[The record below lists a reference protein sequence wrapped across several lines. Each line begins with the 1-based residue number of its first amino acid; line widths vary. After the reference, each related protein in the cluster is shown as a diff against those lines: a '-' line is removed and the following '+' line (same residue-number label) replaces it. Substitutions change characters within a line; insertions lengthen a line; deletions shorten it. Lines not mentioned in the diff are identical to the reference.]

1 MSNMDKR
8 REIIDTGIELLEEKL
23 VARTWGNISARI
35 DADNY
40 LITPSGLD
48 YTSMREEDIVS
59 VNIKTGEYTGINRP
73 SGEKGVHSAA
83 YEVFDDVNFVVH
95 THQTYATA
103 VSLAG
108 FDSLEATAV
117 SPAGS
122 ELFETSAGSPAG
134 SDSFDITEEEIEK
147 LGGIALAEYGL
158 PGTKE
163 ITNACKSALLTGA
176 HTVLM
181 IHHGVLVLG
190 KDKDE
195 AMLRVKL
202 LEEIC
207 ERNVTRILDTIYN
220 KKPAGNENQPTNSL
234 HNKATNSNN
243 KIDSNNETRV
253 ESTIN
258 INNIN
263 NSLHNSDG
271 EINKII
277 NNDTVFDRKYNEIIT
292 SKELV
297 ELSLAESEI
306 ISQLDDVSQMI
317 GTKIVTV
324 DSIDEA
330 YKLNDN
336 AVLIK
341 GVGALVKAENK
352 DDLEALK
359 VLMNKMA
366 IVKLYTKAKNV
377 KAEISIEESD
387 FMHYD
392 YVTRY
397 SKQNIKNS

>member
-8 REIIDTGIELLEEKL
+8 REIIDTGIGLLEEKL

-108 FDSLEATAV
+108 FDLLEATAG
-117 SPAGS
+117 SPTGS

-134 SDSFDITEEEIEK
+134 SESFDITEEEIEK

-190 KDKDE
+190 KDKEE
-195 AMLRVKL
+195 AMKRVKL
-202 LEEIC
+202 LESIC
-207 ERNVTRILDTIYN
+207 ERNVKRVIKDNTLNNYLKALNTCPED
-220 KKPAGNENQPTNSL
+220 NSSYRYCEVL
-234 HNKATNSNN
+234 TDKALIALSNS
-243 KIDSNNETRV
+243 ET
-253 ESTIN
+253 
-258 INNIN
+258 
-263 NSLHNSDG
+263 
-271 EINKII
+271 EI
-277 NNDTVFDRKYNEIIT
+277 F
-292 SKELV
+292 
-297 ELSLAESEI
+297 
-306 ISQLDDVSQMI
+306 SQLDDVSQMI

-324 DSIDEA
+324 DSLDKA
-330 YKLNDN
+330 LKLSDN

-341 GVGALVKAENK
+341 GVGALIKAENK

-397 SKQNIKNS
+397 SKQNIKNRKI

>member
-8 REIIDTGIELLEEKL
+8 REIIDTGIGLLEEKL

-108 FDSLEATAV
+108 FDSLEATAG
-117 SPAGS
+117 SPTGS
-122 ELFETSAGSPAG
+122 ESFETSAGSTAG
-134 SDSFDITEEEIEK
+134 SELFDITEEEIEK

-190 KDKDE
+190 KDKEE
-195 AMLRVKL
+195 AMKRVKL
-202 LEEIC
+202 LESIC
-207 ERNVTRILDTIYN
+207 ERNVKRVIKDNTLNNYLKALNTCPED
-220 KKPAGNENQPTNSL
+220 NSSYRYCEVL
-234 HNKATNSNN
+234 TDKALIALSNS
-243 KIDSNNETRV
+243 ET
-253 ESTIN
+253 
-258 INNIN
+258 
-263 NSLHNSDG
+263 
-271 EINKII
+271 EI
-277 NNDTVFDRKYNEIIT
+277 F
-292 SKELV
+292 
-297 ELSLAESEI
+297 
-306 ISQLDDVSQMI
+306 SQLDDVSQMI

-324 DSIDEA
+324 DSLDKA
-330 YKLNDN
+330 LKLSDN

-341 GVGALVKAENK
+341 GVGALIKAENK

-392 YVTRY
+392 YVNRY
-397 SKQNIKNS
+397 SLQNNKNRKI

>member
-35 DADNY
+35 DVDNY

-108 FDSLEATAV
+108 LDSLEATAG

-122 ELFETSAGSPAG
+122 ESFETSAGSPAG
-134 SDSFDITEEEIEK
+134 SESFDITEEEIEK

-190 KDKDE
+190 KDKEE
-195 AMLRVKL
+195 AMKRVKL
-202 LEEIC
+202 LESIC
-207 ERNVTRILDTIYN
+207 ERNVKRVIKDNTLNNYLKALDTC
-220 KKPAGNENQPTNSL
+220 PEDNSSYRYCEVL
-234 HNKATNSNN
+234 TDKALIALSNS
-243 KIDSNNETRV
+243 ET
-253 ESTIN
+253 
-258 INNIN
+258 
-263 NSLHNSDG
+263 
-271 EINKII
+271 EI
-277 NNDTVFDRKYNEIIT
+277 F
-292 SKELV
+292 
-297 ELSLAESEI
+297 
-306 ISQLDDVSQMI
+306 SQLDDVSQMI

-324 DSIDEA
+324 DSLDKA
-330 YKLNDN
+330 LKLSDN

-341 GVGALVKAENK
+341 GVGALIKAENK

-392 YVTRY
+392 YVNRY
-397 SKQNIKNS
+397 SLQNNKNRKI

>member
-108 FDSLEATAV
+108 FDSLEATAG
-117 SPAGS
+117 STAGS

-134 SDSFDITEEEIEK
+134 SESFDITEEEIEK

-190 KDKDE
+190 KDKEE
-195 AMLRVKL
+195 AMKRVKL
-202 LEEIC
+202 LESIC
-207 ERNVTRILDTIYN
+207 ERNVKRVIKDNTLNNYLKALNTCPED
-220 KKPAGNENQPTNSL
+220 NSSYRYCEVL
-234 HNKATNSNN
+234 TDKALIALSNS
-243 KIDSNNETRV
+243 ET
-253 ESTIN
+253 
-258 INNIN
+258 
-263 NSLHNSDG
+263 
-271 EINKII
+271 EI
-277 NNDTVFDRKYNEIIT
+277 F
-292 SKELV
+292 
-297 ELSLAESEI
+297 
-306 ISQLDDVSQMI
+306 SQLDDVSQMI

-324 DSIDEA
+324 DSLDKA
-330 YKLNDN
+330 LKLNDN

-341 GVGALVKAENK
+341 GVGALIKAENK

-392 YVTRY
+392 YVNRY
-397 SKQNIKNS
+397 SLQNNKNRKI

>member
-1 MSNMDKR
+1 MDKR

-108 FDSLEATAV
+108 LDSLEATAGSPAGSESFETTAVSLAGFDSLEATAG
-117 SPAGS
+117 STAGS

-134 SDSFDITEEEIEK
+134 SESFDITEEEIEK

-190 KDKDE
+190 KDKEE
-195 AMLRVKL
+195 AMKRVKL
-202 LEEIC
+202 LESIC
-207 ERNVTRILDTIYN
+207 ERNVKRVIKDNTLNNYLKALDTC
-220 KKPAGNENQPTNSL
+220 PEDNSSYRYCEVL
-234 HNKATNSNN
+234 TDKALIALSNS
-243 KIDSNNETRV
+243 ET
-253 ESTIN
+253 
-258 INNIN
+258 
-263 NSLHNSDG
+263 
-271 EINKII
+271 EI
-277 NNDTVFDRKYNEIIT
+277 F
-292 SKELV
+292 
-297 ELSLAESEI
+297 
-306 ISQLDDVSQMI
+306 SQLDDVSQMI

-324 DSIDEA
+324 DSLDKA
-330 YKLNDN
+330 LKLSDN

-341 GVGALVKAENK
+341 GVGALIKAENK

-392 YVTRY
+392 YVNRY
-397 SKQNIKNS
+397 SLQNNKNRKI

>member
-108 FDSLEATAV
+108 FDSLEATAG
-117 SPAGS
+117 SPTGS
-122 ELFETSAGSPAG
+122 ESFETSAGSPAG

-190 KDKDE
+190 KDKEE
-195 AMLRVKL
+195 AMKRVKL
-202 LEEIC
+202 LESIC
-207 ERNVTRILDTIYN
+207 ERNVKRVIKDNTLNNYLKALDTC
-220 KKPAGNENQPTNSL
+220 PEDNSSYRYCEVL
-234 HNKATNSNN
+234 TDKALIALSNS
-243 KIDSNNETRV
+243 ET
-253 ESTIN
+253 
-258 INNIN
+258 
-263 NSLHNSDG
+263 
-271 EINKII
+271 EI
-277 NNDTVFDRKYNEIIT
+277 F
-292 SKELV
+292 
-297 ELSLAESEI
+297 
-306 ISQLDDVSQMI
+306 SQLDDVSQMI

-324 DSIDEA
+324 DSLDKA
-330 YKLNDN
+330 LKLSDN

-341 GVGALVKAENK
+341 GVGALIKAENK

-392 YVTRY
+392 YVNRY
-397 SKQNIKNS
+397 SLQNNKNRKI

>member
-108 FDSLEATAV
+108 FDSLEATAG

-122 ELFETSAGSPAG
+122 ESFETSAGSPTG
-134 SDSFDITEEEIEK
+134 SESFDITEEEIEK

-190 KDKDE
+190 KDKEE
-195 AMLRVKL
+195 AMKRVKL
-202 LEEIC
+202 LESIC
-207 ERNVTRILDTIYN
+207 ERNVKRVIKDNTLNNYLKALNTCPED
-220 KKPAGNENQPTNSL
+220 NSSYRYCEVL
-234 HNKATNSNN
+234 TDKALIALSNS
-243 KIDSNNETRV
+243 ET
-253 ESTIN
+253 
-258 INNIN
+258 
-263 NSLHNSDG
+263 
-271 EINKII
+271 EI
-277 NNDTVFDRKYNEIIT
+277 F
-292 SKELV
+292 
-297 ELSLAESEI
+297 
-306 ISQLDDVSQMI
+306 SQLDDVSQMI

-324 DSIDEA
+324 DSLDKAI
-330 YKLNDN
+330 KLSDN

-341 GVGALVKAENK
+341 GVGALIKAENK

-397 SKQNIKNS
+397 SKQNIKNRKI

>member
-59 VNIKTGEYTGINRP
+59 VNIKTGEYTGIIRP
-73 SGEKGVHSAA
+73 SGEKSVHSAA

-108 FDSLEATAV
+108 FDSLEATVGSPTGSESFETTAV
-117 SPAGS
+117 SLAGFDSLEATAGSPAGS

-134 SDSFDITEEEIEK
+134 SESFDITEEEIEK

-190 KDKDE
+190 KDKEE
-195 AMLRVKL
+195 AMKRVKL
-202 LEEIC
+202 LESIC
-207 ERNVTRILDTIYN
+207 ERNVKRVIKDNTLNNYLKALDTC
-220 KKPAGNENQPTNSL
+220 PEDNSSYRYCEVL
-234 HNKATNSNN
+234 TDKALIALSNS
-243 KIDSNNETRV
+243 ET
-253 ESTIN
+253 
-258 INNIN
+258 
-263 NSLHNSDG
+263 
-271 EINKII
+271 EI
-277 NNDTVFDRKYNEIIT
+277 F
-292 SKELV
+292 
-297 ELSLAESEI
+297 
-306 ISQLDDVSQMI
+306 SQLDDVSQMI

-324 DSIDEA
+324 DSLDKA
-330 YKLNDN
+330 LKLSDN

-341 GVGALVKAENK
+341 GVGALIKAENK

-392 YVTRY
+392 YVNRY
-397 SKQNIKNS
+397 SLQNNKNRKI

>member
-108 FDSLEATAV
+108 LDSLEATAG
-117 SPAGS
+117 STAGS

-134 SDSFDITEEEIEK
+134 SESFDITEEEIEK

-190 KDKDE
+190 KDKEE
-195 AMLRVKL
+195 AMKRVKL
-202 LEEIC
+202 LESIC
-207 ERNVTRILDTIYN
+207 ERNVKRVIKDNTLNNYLKALNTCPED
-220 KKPAGNENQPTNSL
+220 NSSYRYCEVL
-234 HNKATNSNN
+234 TDKALIALSNS
-243 KIDSNNETRV
+243 ET
-253 ESTIN
+253 
-258 INNIN
+258 
-263 NSLHNSDG
+263 
-271 EINKII
+271 EI
-277 NNDTVFDRKYNEIIT
+277 F
-292 SKELV
+292 
-297 ELSLAESEI
+297 
-306 ISQLDDVSQMI
+306 SQLDDVSQMI

-324 DSIDEA
+324 DSLDKA
-330 YKLNDN
+330 LKLSDN

-341 GVGALVKAENK
+341 GVGALIKAENK

-392 YVTRY
+392 YVNRY
-397 SKQNIKNS
+397 SLQNNKNRKI

>member
-108 FDSLEATAV
+108 FDSLEATAG
-117 SPAGS
+117 SPTGS
-122 ELFETSAGSPAG
+122 E
-134 SDSFDITEEEIEK
+134 SFDITEEEIEK

-190 KDKDE
+190 KDKEE
-195 AMLRVKL
+195 AMKRVKL
-202 LEEIC
+202 LESIC
-207 ERNVTRILDTIYN
+207 ERNVKRVIKDNTLNNYLKALNTCPED
-220 KKPAGNENQPTNSL
+220 NSSYRYCEVL
-234 HNKATNSNN
+234 TDKALIALSNS
-243 KIDSNNETRV
+243 ET
-253 ESTIN
+253 
-258 INNIN
+258 
-263 NSLHNSDG
+263 
-271 EINKII
+271 EI
-277 NNDTVFDRKYNEIIT
+277 F
-292 SKELV
+292 
-297 ELSLAESEI
+297 
-306 ISQLDDVSQMI
+306 SQLDDVSQMI

-324 DSIDEA
+324 DSLDKA
-330 YKLNDN
+330 LKLNDN

-341 GVGALVKAENK
+341 GVGALIKAENK

-397 SKQNIKNS
+397 SKQNIKNRKI

>member
-108 FDSLEATAV
+108 FDSLEATAG

-122 ELFETSAGSPAG
+122 ELFETSAGSPTG
-134 SDSFDITEEEIEK
+134 SELFDITEEEIEK

-190 KDKDE
+190 KDKEE
-195 AMLRVKL
+195 AMKRVKL
-202 LEEIC
+202 LESIC
-207 ERNVTRILDTIYN
+207 ERNVKRVIKDNTLNNYLKALNTCPED
-220 KKPAGNENQPTNSL
+220 NSSYRYCEVL
-234 HNKATNSNN
+234 TDKALIALSNS
-243 KIDSNNETRV
+243 ET
-253 ESTIN
+253 
-258 INNIN
+258 
-263 NSLHNSDG
+263 
-271 EINKII
+271 EI
-277 NNDTVFDRKYNEIIT
+277 F
-292 SKELV
+292 
-297 ELSLAESEI
+297 
-306 ISQLDDVSQMI
+306 SQLDDVSQMI

-324 DSIDEA
+324 DSLDKA
-330 YKLNDN
+330 LKLSDN

-341 GVGALVKAENK
+341 GVGALIKAENK

-397 SKQNIKNS
+397 SKQNIKNRKI

>member
-108 FDSLEATAV
+108 FDSLEATAG

-122 ELFETSAGSPAG
+122 ESFETSAGSTAG
-134 SDSFDITEEEIEK
+134 SELFDITEEEIEK

-190 KDKDE
+190 KDKEE
-195 AMLRVKL
+195 AMKRVKL
-202 LEEIC
+202 LESIC
-207 ERNVTRILDTIYN
+207 ERNVKRVIKDNTLNNYLKAFDTC
-220 KKPAGNENQPTNSL
+220 PEDNSSYRYCEVL
-234 HNKATNSNN
+234 TDKALIALSNS
-243 KIDSNNETRV
+243 ET
-253 ESTIN
+253 
-258 INNIN
+258 
-263 NSLHNSDG
+263 
-271 EINKII
+271 EI
-277 NNDTVFDRKYNEIIT
+277 F
-292 SKELV
+292 
-297 ELSLAESEI
+297 
-306 ISQLDDVSQMI
+306 SQLDDVSQMI

-324 DSIDEA
+324 DSLDKA
-330 YKLNDN
+330 LKLNDN

-341 GVGALVKAENK
+341 GVGALIKAENK

-397 SKQNIKNS
+397 SKQNIKNRKI

>member
-59 VNIKTGEYTGINRP
+59 VNIKIGEYTGINRP

-108 FDSLEATAV
+108 FDSLEATAG
-117 SPAGS
+117 STAGS

-134 SDSFDITEEEIEK
+134 SESFDITEEEIEK

-190 KDKDE
+190 KDKEE
-195 AMLRVKL
+195 AMKRVKL
-202 LEEIC
+202 LESIC
-207 ERNVTRILDTIYN
+207 ERNVKRVIIDNTPHNHLEALDNYLKALNTC
-220 KKPAGNENQPTNSL
+220 PEDNSSYRYCEVL
-234 HNKATNSNN
+234 TDKALIALSNS
-243 KIDSNNETRV
+243 ET
-253 ESTIN
+253 
-258 INNIN
+258 
-263 NSLHNSDG
+263 
-271 EINKII
+271 EI
-277 NNDTVFDRKYNEIIT
+277 F
-292 SKELV
+292 
-297 ELSLAESEI
+297 
-306 ISQLDDVSQMI
+306 SQLDDVSQMI

-324 DSIDEA
+324 DSLDKA
-330 YKLNDN
+330 LKLSDN

-341 GVGALVKAENK
+341 GVGALIKAENK

-397 SKQNIKNS
+397 SKQNIKNRKI

>member
-8 REIIDTGIELLEEKL
+8 REIIDTGIGLLEEKL

-48 YTSMREEDIVS
+48 YTSMKEEDIVS

-73 SGEKGVHSAA
+73 SGEKGVHSAS

-108 FDSLEATAV
+108 FDSFDATAGSPTGSESFETSAVSLAGFDALEATAG
-117 SPAGS
+117 STAGS

-134 SDSFDITEEEIEK
+134 SESFDITEEEIEK

-190 KDKDE
+190 KDKEE
-195 AMLRVKL
+195 AMKRVKL
-202 LEEIC
+202 LESIC
-207 ERNVTRILDTIYN
+207 ERNVKRVIKDNTLNNYLKALDIC
-220 KKPAGNENQPTNSL
+220 PEDNSSYRYCEVL
-234 HNKATNSNN
+234 TDKTLIALSNS
-243 KIDSNNETRV
+243 ET
-253 ESTIN
+253 
-258 INNIN
+258 
-263 NSLHNSDG
+263 
-271 EINKII
+271 EI
-277 NNDTVFDRKYNEIIT
+277 F
-292 SKELV
+292 
-297 ELSLAESEI
+297 
-306 ISQLDDVSQMI
+306 SQLDDVSQMI

-324 DSIDEA
+324 DSLDKALE
-330 YKLNDN
+330 LNDN

-341 GVGALVKAENK
+341 GVGALIKAENK

-397 SKQNIKNS
+397 SKQNIKNRKI

>member
-8 REIIDTGIELLEEKL
+8 REIIDTGIGLLEEKL

-108 FDSLEATAV
+108 FDALEATAG
-117 SPAGS
+117 STAGS
-122 ELFETSAGSPAG
+122 ESFETSAGSTAG
-134 SDSFDITEEEIEK
+134 SELFDITEEEIEK

-190 KDKDE
+190 KDKEE
-195 AMLRVKL
+195 AMKRVKL
-202 LEEIC
+202 LESIC
-207 ERNVTRILDTIYN
+207 ERNVKRVIKDNALNNYLKALNTCPED
-220 KKPAGNENQPTNSL
+220 NSSYRYCEVL
-234 HNKATNSNN
+234 TDKALIALSNS
-243 KIDSNNETRV
+243 ET
-253 ESTIN
+253 
-258 INNIN
+258 
-263 NSLHNSDG
+263 
-271 EINKII
+271 EI
-277 NNDTVFDRKYNEIIT
+277 F
-292 SKELV
+292 
-297 ELSLAESEI
+297 
-306 ISQLDDVSQMI
+306 SQLDDVSQMI

-324 DSIDEA
+324 DSLDKA
-330 YKLNDN
+330 LKLSDN

-341 GVGALVKAENK
+341 GVGALIKAENK

-377 KAEISIEESD
+377 KAEISTEESD

-392 YVTRY
+392 YVNRY
-397 SKQNIKNS
+397 SLQNNKNRKI

>member
-108 FDSLEATAV
+108 FDSLEATAG
-117 SPAGS
+117 SPTGS
-122 ELFETSAGSPAG
+122 ESFETSAGSTAG
-134 SDSFDITEEEIEK
+134 SELFDITEEEIEK

-190 KDKDE
+190 KDKEE
-195 AMLRVKL
+195 AMKRVKL
-202 LEEIC
+202 LESIC
-207 ERNVTRILDTIYN
+207 ERNVKRVIKDNTLNNYLKALNTCPED
-220 KKPAGNENQPTNSL
+220 NSSYRYCEVL
-234 HNKATNSNN
+234 TDKALIALSNS
-243 KIDSNNETRV
+243 ET
-253 ESTIN
+253 
-258 INNIN
+258 
-263 NSLHNSDG
+263 
-271 EINKII
+271 EI
-277 NNDTVFDRKYNEIIT
+277 F
-292 SKELV
+292 
-297 ELSLAESEI
+297 
-306 ISQLDDVSQMI
+306 SQLDDVSQMI

-324 DSIDEA
+324 DSLDKAI
-330 YKLNDN
+330 KLSDN

-341 GVGALVKAENK
+341 GVGALIKAENK

-392 YVTRY
+392 YVNRY
-397 SKQNIKNS
+397 SLQNNKNRKI

>member
-108 FDSLEATAV
+108 FDSLEATAG

-122 ELFETSAGSPAG
+122 ESFETSAGSPAG
-134 SDSFDITEEEIEK
+134 SELFDITEEEIEK

-190 KDKDE
+190 KDKEE
-195 AMLRVKL
+195 AMKRVKL
-202 LEEIC
+202 LESIC
-207 ERNVTRILDTIYN
+207 ERNVKRVIIDNTLNNHPEALDNYLKALNTC
-220 KKPAGNENQPTNSL
+220 PEDNSSYRYCEVL
-234 HNKATNSNN
+234 TDKALIALSNS
-243 KIDSNNETRV
+243 ET
-253 ESTIN
+253 
-258 INNIN
+258 
-263 NSLHNSDG
+263 
-271 EINKII
+271 EI
-277 NNDTVFDRKYNEIIT
+277 F
-292 SKELV
+292 
-297 ELSLAESEI
+297 
-306 ISQLDDVSQMI
+306 SQLDDVSQMI

-324 DSIDEA
+324 DSLDKA
-330 YKLNDN
+330 LKLSDN

-341 GVGALVKAENK
+341 GVGALIKAENK

-397 SKQNIKNS
+397 SKQNIKNRKI

>member
-1 MSNMDKR
+1 MDKR

-103 VSLAG
+103 VSLEG

-117 SPAGS
+117 SLAG
-122 ELFETSAGSPAG
+122 L
-134 SDSFDITEEEIEK
+134 DSFDITEEEIEK

-190 KDKDE
+190 KDKEE
-195 AMLRVKL
+195 AMKRVKL
-202 LEEIC
+202 LESIC
-207 ERNVTRILDTIYN
+207 ERNVKRVIKDNTLNNYLKALNTCPED
-220 KKPAGNENQPTNSL
+220 NSSYRYCEVL
-234 HNKATNSNN
+234 TDKALIALSNS
-243 KIDSNNETRV
+243 ET
-253 ESTIN
+253 
-258 INNIN
+258 
-263 NSLHNSDG
+263 
-271 EINKII
+271 EI
-277 NNDTVFDRKYNEIIT
+277 F
-292 SKELV
+292 
-297 ELSLAESEI
+297 
-306 ISQLDDVSQMI
+306 SQLDDVSQMI

-324 DSIDEA
+324 DSLDKA
-330 YKLNDN
+330 LKLSDN

-341 GVGALVKAENK
+341 GVGALIKAENK

-392 YVTRY
+392 YVNRY
-397 SKQNIKNS
+397 SLQNNKNRKI

>member
-108 FDSLEATAV
+108 LV
-117 SPAGS
+117 
-122 ELFETSAGSPAG
+122 
-134 SDSFDITEEEIEK
+134 SFDITEEEIEK

-190 KDKDE
+190 KDKEE
-195 AMLRVKL
+195 AMKRVKL
-202 LEEIC
+202 LESIC
-207 ERNVTRILDTIYN
+207 ERNVKRVIKDNTLNNYLKALNTCPED
-220 KKPAGNENQPTNSL
+220 NSSYRYCEVL
-234 HNKATNSNN
+234 TDKALIALSNS
-243 KIDSNNETRV
+243 ET
-253 ESTIN
+253 
-258 INNIN
+258 
-263 NSLHNSDG
+263 
-271 EINKII
+271 EI
-277 NNDTVFDRKYNEIIT
+277 F
-292 SKELV
+292 
-297 ELSLAESEI
+297 
-306 ISQLDDVSQMI
+306 SQLDDVSQMI

-324 DSIDEA
+324 DSLDKA
-330 YKLNDN
+330 LKLNDN

-341 GVGALVKAENK
+341 GVGALIKAENK

-392 YVTRY
+392 YVNRY
-397 SKQNIKNS
+397 SLQNNKNRKI

>member
-108 FDSLEATAV
+108 FDSLEATAG
-117 SPAGS
+117 SPTGS
-122 ELFETSAGSPAG
+122 ESFETSAGSPTG
-134 SDSFDITEEEIEK
+134 SELFDITEEEIEK

-190 KDKDE
+190 KDKEE
-195 AMLRVKL
+195 AMKRVKL
-202 LEEIC
+202 LESIC
-207 ERNVTRILDTIYN
+207 ERNVKRVIKDNTLNNYLKALNTCPED
-220 KKPAGNENQPTNSL
+220 NSSYRYCEVL
-234 HNKATNSNN
+234 TDKALIALSNS
-243 KIDSNNETRV
+243 ET
-253 ESTIN
+253 
-258 INNIN
+258 
-263 NSLHNSDG
+263 
-271 EINKII
+271 EI
-277 NNDTVFDRKYNEIIT
+277 F
-292 SKELV
+292 
-297 ELSLAESEI
+297 
-306 ISQLDDVSQMI
+306 SQLDDVSQMI

-324 DSIDEA
+324 DSLDKA
-330 YKLNDN
+330 LNLSDN

-341 GVGALVKAENK
+341 GVGALIKAENK

-397 SKQNIKNS
+397 SKQNIKNRKI

>member
-59 VNIKTGEYTGINRP
+59 VNIKTGEYTGIIRP

-108 FDSLEATAV
+108 FDSLEATVGSPTGSESFETTAV
-117 SPAGS
+117 SLAGFDSLEATAGSTAGS

-134 SDSFDITEEEIEK
+134 SESFDITEEEIEK

-190 KDKDE
+190 KDKEE
-195 AMLRVKL
+195 AMKRVKL
-202 LEEIC
+202 LESIC
-207 ERNVTRILDTIYN
+207 ERNVKRVIKDNTLNNYLKALDIC
-220 KKPAGNENQPTNSL
+220 PEDNSSYRYCEVL
-234 HNKATNSNN
+234 TDKALIALSNS
-243 KIDSNNETRV
+243 ET
-253 ESTIN
+253 
-258 INNIN
+258 
-263 NSLHNSDG
+263 
-271 EINKII
+271 EI
-277 NNDTVFDRKYNEIIT
+277 F
-292 SKELV
+292 
-297 ELSLAESEI
+297 
-306 ISQLDDVSQMI
+306 SQLDDVSQMI

-324 DSIDEA
+324 DSLDKA
-330 YKLNDN
+330 LKLSDN

-341 GVGALVKAENK
+341 GVGALIKAENK

-392 YVTRY
+392 YVNRY
-397 SKQNIKNS
+397 SLQNNKNRKI

>member
-108 FDSLEATAV
+108 LDSLEATAG
-117 SPAGS
+117 SPTGS
-122 ELFETSAGSPAG
+122 EAFETTAGSPAG
-134 SDSFDITEEEIEK
+134 SESFDITEEEIEK

-190 KDKDE
+190 KDKEE
-195 AMLRVKL
+195 AMKRVKL
-202 LEEIC
+202 LESIC
-207 ERNVTRILDTIYN
+207 ERNVKRVIKDNTLNNYLKALDIC
-220 KKPAGNENQPTNSL
+220 PEDNSSYRYCEVL
-234 HNKATNSNN
+234 TDKALIALSNS
-243 KIDSNNETRV
+243 ET
-253 ESTIN
+253 
-258 INNIN
+258 
-263 NSLHNSDG
+263 
-271 EINKII
+271 EI
-277 NNDTVFDRKYNEIIT
+277 F
-292 SKELV
+292 
-297 ELSLAESEI
+297 
-306 ISQLDDVSQMI
+306 SQLDDVSQMI

-324 DSIDEA
+324 DSLDKA
-330 YKLNDN
+330 LKLSDN

-341 GVGALVKAENK
+341 GVGALIKAENK

-397 SKQNIKNS
+397 SKQNIKNRKI

>member
-108 FDSLEATAV
+108 FDSLEATAG
-117 SPAGS
+117 SPTGS
-122 ELFETSAGSPAG
+122 ESFETSAGSTAG
-134 SDSFDITEEEIEK
+134 SELFDITEEEIEK

-190 KDKDE
+190 KDKEE
-195 AMLRVKL
+195 AMKRVKL
-202 LEEIC
+202 LESIC
-207 ERNVTRILDTIYN
+207 ERNVKRVIKDNTLNNFLKALNTCPED
-220 KKPAGNENQPTNSL
+220 NSSYRYCEVL
-234 HNKATNSNN
+234 TDKALIALSNS
-243 KIDSNNETRV
+243 ET
-253 ESTIN
+253 
-258 INNIN
+258 
-263 NSLHNSDG
+263 
-271 EINKII
+271 EI
-277 NNDTVFDRKYNEIIT
+277 F
-292 SKELV
+292 
-297 ELSLAESEI
+297 
-306 ISQLDDVSQMI
+306 SQLDDVSQMI

-324 DSIDEA
+324 DSLDKA
-330 YKLNDN
+330 LKLNDN

-341 GVGALVKAENK
+341 GVGALIKAENK

-392 YVTRY
+392 YVNRY
-397 SKQNIKNS
+397 SLQNNKNRKI

>member
-108 FDSLEATAV
+108 L
-117 SPAGS
+117 
-122 ELFETSAGSPAG
+122 
-134 SDSFDITEEEIEK
+134 DSFDITEEEIEK

-190 KDKDE
+190 KDKEE
-195 AMLRVKL
+195 AMKRVKL
-202 LEEIC
+202 LEPIC
-207 ERNVTRILDTIYN
+207 ERNVKRVIKDNTLNNYLKAFDTC
-220 KKPAGNENQPTNSL
+220 PEDNSSYRYCEVL
-234 HNKATNSNN
+234 TDKALIALSNS
-243 KIDSNNETRV
+243 ET
-253 ESTIN
+253 
-258 INNIN
+258 
-263 NSLHNSDG
+263 
-271 EINKII
+271 EI
-277 NNDTVFDRKYNEIIT
+277 F
-292 SKELV
+292 
-297 ELSLAESEI
+297 
-306 ISQLDDVSQMI
+306 SQLDDVSQMI

-324 DSIDEA
+324 DSLDKA
-330 YKLNDN
+330 LKLSDN

-341 GVGALVKAENK
+341 GVGALIKAENK

-392 YVTRY
+392 YVNRY
-397 SKQNIKNS
+397 SLQNNKNRKI

>member
-8 REIIDTGIELLEEKL
+8 REIIDTGIRLLEEKL

-108 FDSLEATAV
+108 FDLLEATAG
-117 SPAGS
+117 SSTGS
-122 ELFETSAGSPAG
+122 ESFETSAGSPTG
-134 SDSFDITEEEIEK
+134 SELFDITEEEIEK

-190 KDKDE
+190 KDKEE
-195 AMLRVKL
+195 AMKRVKL
-202 LEEIC
+202 LESIC
-207 ERNVTRILDTIYN
+207 ERNVKRVIIDNTPHNHLEALDNYLKAFDTC
-220 KKPAGNENQPTNSL
+220 PEDNSSYRYCEVL
-234 HNKATNSNN
+234 TDKALIALSNS
-243 KIDSNNETRV
+243 ET
-253 ESTIN
+253 
-258 INNIN
+258 
-263 NSLHNSDG
+263 
-271 EINKII
+271 EI
-277 NNDTVFDRKYNEIIT
+277 F
-292 SKELV
+292 
-297 ELSLAESEI
+297 
-306 ISQLDDVSQMI
+306 SQLDDVSQMI

-324 DSIDEA
+324 DSLDKA
-330 YKLNDN
+330 LKLSDN

-341 GVGALVKAENK
+341 GVGALIKAENK

-392 YVTRY
+392 YVNRY
-397 SKQNIKNS
+397 SLQNNKNRKI

>member
-1 MSNMDKR
+1 MSNMNKR
-8 REIIDTGIELLEEKL
+8 REIIDTGIGLLEEKL

-108 FDSLEATAV
+108 FDSL
-117 SPAGS
+117 
-122 ELFETSAGSPAG
+122 
-134 SDSFDITEEEIEK
+134 DITEEEIEK

-190 KDKDE
+190 KDKEE
-195 AMLRVKL
+195 AMKRVKL
-202 LEEIC
+202 LESIC
-207 ERNVTRILDTIYN
+207 ERNVKRVIIDNTPHNHLEALDNYLKALNTC
-220 KKPAGNENQPTNSL
+220 PEDNSSYRYCEVL
-234 HNKATNSNN
+234 TDKALIALSNS
-243 KIDSNNETRV
+243 ET
-253 ESTIN
+253 
-258 INNIN
+258 
-263 NSLHNSDG
+263 
-271 EINKII
+271 EI
-277 NNDTVFDRKYNEIIT
+277 F
-292 SKELV
+292 
-297 ELSLAESEI
+297 
-306 ISQLDDVSQMI
+306 SQLDDVSQMI

-324 DSIDEA
+324 DSLDKA
-330 YKLNDN
+330 LKLSDN

-341 GVGALVKAENK
+341 GVGALIKAENK

-397 SKQNIKNS
+397 SLQNNKNRKI

>member
-108 FDSLEATAV
+108 FDSLEATAG
-117 SPAGS
+117 STAGS

-134 SDSFDITEEEIEK
+134 SESFDITEEEIEK

-190 KDKDE
+190 KDKEE
-195 AMLRVKL
+195 AMKRVKL
-202 LEEIC
+202 LESIC
-207 ERNVTRILDTIYN
+207 ERNVKRVIKDNTFNNYLKALNTCPED
-220 KKPAGNENQPTNSL
+220 NSSYRYCEVL
-234 HNKATNSNN
+234 TDKALIALSNS
-243 KIDSNNETRV
+243 ET
-253 ESTIN
+253 
-258 INNIN
+258 
-263 NSLHNSDG
+263 
-271 EINKII
+271 EI
-277 NNDTVFDRKYNEIIT
+277 F
-292 SKELV
+292 
-297 ELSLAESEI
+297 
-306 ISQLDDVSQMI
+306 SQLDDVSQMI

-324 DSIDEA
+324 DSLDKA
-330 YKLNDN
+330 LKLSDN

-341 GVGALVKAENK
+341 GVGALIKAENK

-392 YVTRY
+392 YVNRY
-397 SKQNIKNS
+397 SLQNNKNRKI

>member
-1 MSNMDKR
+1 MSNMNKR
-8 REIIDTGIELLEEKL
+8 REIIDTGIGLLEEKL

-108 FDSLEATAV
+108 FDSLEATAG
-117 SPAGS
+117 SPTGS
-122 ELFETSAGSPAG
+122 ESFETSAGSTAG
-134 SDSFDITEEEIEK
+134 SELFDITEEEIEK

-190 KDKDE
+190 KDKEE
-195 AMLRVKL
+195 AMKRVKL
-202 LEEIC
+202 LESIC
-207 ERNVTRILDTIYN
+207 ERNVKRVIKDNTLNNYLKALNTCPED
-220 KKPAGNENQPTNSL
+220 NSSYRYCEVL
-234 HNKATNSNN
+234 TDKALIALSNS
-243 KIDSNNETRV
+243 ET
-253 ESTIN
+253 
-258 INNIN
+258 
-263 NSLHNSDG
+263 
-271 EINKII
+271 EI
-277 NNDTVFDRKYNEIIT
+277 F
-292 SKELV
+292 
-297 ELSLAESEI
+297 
-306 ISQLDDVSQMI
+306 SQLDDVSQMI

-324 DSIDEA
+324 DSLDKA
-330 YKLNDN
+330 LKLSDN

-341 GVGALVKAENK
+341 GVGALIKAENK

-392 YVTRY
+392 YVNRY
-397 SKQNIKNS
+397 SLQNNKNRKI

>member
-108 FDSLEATAV
+108 FDSLEATAG
-117 SPAGS
+117 SPTGS
-122 ELFETSAGSPAG
+122 ESFETSAGSPAG
-134 SDSFDITEEEIEK
+134 SESFDITEEEIEK

-190 KDKDE
+190 KDKEE
-195 AMLRVKL
+195 AMKRVKL
-202 LEEIC
+202 LESIC
-207 ERNVTRILDTIYN
+207 ERNVKRVIKDNTLNNYLKALNTCPED
-220 KKPAGNENQPTNSL
+220 NSSYRYCEVL
-234 HNKATNSNN
+234 TDKALIALSNS
-243 KIDSNNETRV
+243 ET
-253 ESTIN
+253 
-258 INNIN
+258 
-263 NSLHNSDG
+263 
-271 EINKII
+271 EI
-277 NNDTVFDRKYNEIIT
+277 F
-292 SKELV
+292 
-297 ELSLAESEI
+297 
-306 ISQLDDVSQMI
+306 SQLDDVSQMI

-324 DSIDEA
+324 DSLDKA
-330 YKLNDN
+330 LKLSDN

-341 GVGALVKAENK
+341 GVGALIKAENK

-397 SKQNIKNS
+397 SKQNIKNRKI

>member
-108 FDSLEATAV
+108 FDSLEATAG

-122 ELFETSAGSPAG
+122 ESPETSAGSPAG

-190 KDKDE
+190 KDKEE
-195 AMLRVKL
+195 AMKRVKL
-202 LEEIC
+202 LESIC
-207 ERNVTRILDTIYN
+207 ERNVKRVIKDNTLNNYLKASDTC
-220 KKPAGNENQPTNSL
+220 PEDNSSYRYCEVL
-234 HNKATNSNN
+234 TDKALIALSNS
-243 KIDSNNETRV
+243 ET
-253 ESTIN
+253 
-258 INNIN
+258 
-263 NSLHNSDG
+263 
-271 EINKII
+271 EI
-277 NNDTVFDRKYNEIIT
+277 F
-292 SKELV
+292 
-297 ELSLAESEI
+297 
-306 ISQLDDVSQMI
+306 SQLDDVSQMI

-324 DSIDEA
+324 DSLDKA
-330 YKLNDN
+330 LKLSDN

-341 GVGALVKAENK
+341 GVGALIKAENK

-392 YVTRY
+392 YVNRY
-397 SKQNIKNS
+397 SLQNNKNRKI

>member
-108 FDSLEATAV
+108 FDSLEATAG
-117 SPAGS
+117 STAGS
-122 ELFETSAGSPAG
+122 ESFETSAGSPAG
-134 SDSFDITEEEIEK
+134 SESFDITEEEIEK

-190 KDKDE
+190 KDKEE
-195 AMLRVKL
+195 AMKRVKL
-202 LEEIC
+202 LESIC
-207 ERNVTRILDTIYN
+207 ERNVKRVIKDNTLNNYLKALNTCPED
-220 KKPAGNENQPTNSL
+220 NSSYRYCEVL
-234 HNKATNSNN
+234 TDKALIALSNS
-243 KIDSNNETRV
+243 ET
-253 ESTIN
+253 
-258 INNIN
+258 
-263 NSLHNSDG
+263 
-271 EINKII
+271 EI
-277 NNDTVFDRKYNEIIT
+277 F
-292 SKELV
+292 
-297 ELSLAESEI
+297 
-306 ISQLDDVSQMI
+306 SQLDDVSQMI

-324 DSIDEA
+324 DSLDKA
-330 YKLNDN
+330 LKLSDN

-341 GVGALVKAENK
+341 GVGALIKAENK

-397 SKQNIKNS
+397 SKQNIKNRKI

>member
-108 FDSLEATAV
+108 FDSLEATAG
-117 SPAGS
+117 STAGS

-134 SDSFDITEEEIEK
+134 SESFDITEEEIEK

-190 KDKDE
+190 KDKEE
-195 AMLRVKL
+195 AMKRVKL
-202 LEEIC
+202 LESIC
-207 ERNVTRILDTIYN
+207 ERNVKRVIKDNTLNNYLKALNTCPED
-220 KKPAGNENQPTNSL
+220 NSSYRYCEVL
-234 HNKATNSNN
+234 TDKALIALS
-243 KIDSNNETRV
+243 
-253 ESTIN
+253 
-258 INNIN
+258 
-263 NSLHNSDG
+263 NSDT
-271 EINKII
+271 EI
-277 NNDTVFDRKYNEIIT
+277 F
-292 SKELV
+292 
-297 ELSLAESEI
+297 
-306 ISQLDDVSQMI
+306 SQLDDVSQMI

-324 DSIDEA
+324 DSLDKA
-330 YKLNDN
+330 LKLNDN

-341 GVGALVKAENK
+341 GVGALIKAENK

-392 YVTRY
+392 YVNRY
-397 SKQNIKNS
+397 SLQNNKNRKI

>member
-108 FDSLEATAV
+108 FDSLEATAG
-117 SPAGS
+117 SPTGS
-122 ELFETSAGSPAG
+122 E
-134 SDSFDITEEEIEK
+134 SFDITEEEIEK

-190 KDKDE
+190 KDKEE
-195 AMLRVKL
+195 AMKRVKL
-202 LEEIC
+202 LESIC
-207 ERNVTRILDTIYN
+207 ERNVKRVIKDNTLNNYLKALDIC
-220 KKPAGNENQPTNSL
+220 PEDNSSYRYCEVL
-234 HNKATNSNN
+234 TDKALIALSNS
-243 KIDSNNETRV
+243 ET
-253 ESTIN
+253 
-258 INNIN
+258 
-263 NSLHNSDG
+263 
-271 EINKII
+271 EI
-277 NNDTVFDRKYNEIIT
+277 F
-292 SKELV
+292 
-297 ELSLAESEI
+297 
-306 ISQLDDVSQMI
+306 SQLDDVSQMI

-324 DSIDEA
+324 DSLDKAI
-330 YKLNDN
+330 KLSDN

-341 GVGALVKAENK
+341 GVGALIKAENK

-397 SKQNIKNS
+397 SKQNIKNRKI

>member
-108 FDSLEATAV
+108 FDSLEATAG
-117 SPAGS
+117 SPTGS
-122 ELFETSAGSPAG
+122 ESFETSAGSTAG
-134 SDSFDITEEEIEK
+134 SELFDITEEEIEK

-190 KDKDE
+190 KDKEE
-195 AMLRVKL
+195 AMKRVKL
-202 LEEIC
+202 LESIC
-207 ERNVTRILDTIYN
+207 ERNVKRVIKDNTLNNYLKALNTCPED
-220 KKPAGNENQPTNSL
+220 NSSYRYCEVL
-234 HNKATNSNN
+234 TDKALIALS
-243 KIDSNNETRV
+243 ISET
-253 ESTIN
+253 
-258 INNIN
+258 
-263 NSLHNSDG
+263 
-271 EINKII
+271 EI
-277 NNDTVFDRKYNEIIT
+277 F
-292 SKELV
+292 
-297 ELSLAESEI
+297 
-306 ISQLDDVSQMI
+306 SQLDDVSQMI

-324 DSIDEA
+324 DSLDKA
-330 YKLNDN
+330 LKFSDN

-341 GVGALVKAENK
+341 GVGALIKAENK

-397 SKQNIKNS
+397 SKQNIKNRKI

>member
-59 VNIKTGEYTGINRP
+59 VNIKTGEYTGIIRP

-108 FDSLEATAV
+108 L
-117 SPAGS
+117 
-122 ELFETSAGSPAG
+122 
-134 SDSFDITEEEIEK
+134 DSFDITEEEIEK

-190 KDKDE
+190 KDKEE
-195 AMLRVKL
+195 AMKRVKL
-202 LEEIC
+202 LESIC
-207 ERNVTRILDTIYN
+207 ERNVKRVIKDNTLNNYLKALDTC
-220 KKPAGNENQPTNSL
+220 PEDNSSYRYCEVL
-234 HNKATNSNN
+234 TDKALIALSNS
-243 KIDSNNETRV
+243 ET
-253 ESTIN
+253 
-258 INNIN
+258 
-263 NSLHNSDG
+263 
-271 EINKII
+271 EI
-277 NNDTVFDRKYNEIIT
+277 F
-292 SKELV
+292 
-297 ELSLAESEI
+297 
-306 ISQLDDVSQMI
+306 SQLDDVSQMI

-324 DSIDEA
+324 DSLDKA
-330 YKLNDN
+330 LKLSDN

-341 GVGALVKAENK
+341 GVGALIKAENK

-392 YVTRY
+392 YVNRY
-397 SKQNIKNS
+397 SLQNNKNRKI

>member
-8 REIIDTGIELLEEKL
+8 REIIDTGIGLLEEKL

-48 YTSMREEDIVS
+48 YTSMKEEDIVS

-117 SPAGS
+117 SLAS
-122 ELFETSAGSPAG
+122 H
-134 SDSFDITEEEIEK
+134 DSFDITEEEIEK

-190 KDKDE
+190 KDKEE
-195 AMLRVKL
+195 AMKRVKL
-202 LEEIC
+202 LESIC
-207 ERNVTRILDTIYN
+207 ERNVKRVIKDNTLNNYLKALNTCPED
-220 KKPAGNENQPTNSL
+220 NSSYRYCEVL
-234 HNKATNSNN
+234 TDKALIALSNS
-243 KIDSNNETRV
+243 ET
-253 ESTIN
+253 
-258 INNIN
+258 
-263 NSLHNSDG
+263 
-271 EINKII
+271 EI
-277 NNDTVFDRKYNEIIT
+277 F
-292 SKELV
+292 
-297 ELSLAESEI
+297 
-306 ISQLDDVSQMI
+306 SQLDDVSQMI

-324 DSIDEA
+324 DSLDKA
-330 YKLNDN
+330 LKLSDN

-341 GVGALVKAENK
+341 GVGALIKAENK

-397 SKQNIKNS
+397 SKQNIKNRKI

>member
-8 REIIDTGIELLEEKL
+8 REIIDTGIGLLEEKL

-48 YTSMREEDIVS
+48 YTSMKEEDIVS

-117 SPAGS
+117 SLAS
-122 ELFETSAGSPAG
+122 H
-134 SDSFDITEEEIEK
+134 DSFDITEEEIEK

-163 ITNACKSALLTGA
+163 ITNACKSALLTGV

-190 KDKDE
+190 KDKEE
-195 AMLRVKL
+195 AMKRVKL
-202 LEEIC
+202 LELIC
-207 ERNVTRILDTIYN
+207 ERNVNRVIKDNTLNNYLKALNTCPED
-220 KKPAGNENQPTNSL
+220 NSSYRYCEVL
-234 HNKATNSNN
+234 TDKALIALSNS
-243 KIDSNNETRV
+243 ET
-253 ESTIN
+253 
-258 INNIN
+258 
-263 NSLHNSDG
+263 
-271 EINKII
+271 EI
-277 NNDTVFDRKYNEIIT
+277 F
-292 SKELV
+292 
-297 ELSLAESEI
+297 
-306 ISQLDDVSQMI
+306 SQLDDVSQMI

-324 DSIDEA
+324 DSLDKA
-330 YKLNDN
+330 LKLNDN

-341 GVGALVKAENK
+341 GVGALIKAENK

-392 YVTRY
+392 YVNRY
-397 SKQNIKNS
+397 SLQNNKNRKI

>member
-59 VNIKTGEYTGINRP
+59 VNIKTGEYTGIIRP

-108 FDSLEATAV
+108 LDSLEATAG

-122 ELFETSAGSPAG
+122 ESFETSAGSPAG
-134 SDSFDITEEEIEK
+134 SESFDITEEEIEK

-190 KDKDE
+190 KDKEE
-195 AMLRVKL
+195 AMKRVKL
-202 LEEIC
+202 LESIC
-207 ERNVTRILDTIYN
+207 ERNVKRVIKDNTLNNYLKALDIC
-220 KKPAGNENQPTNSL
+220 PEDNSSYRYCEVL
-234 HNKATNSNN
+234 TDKALIALSNS
-243 KIDSNNETRV
+243 ET
-253 ESTIN
+253 
-258 INNIN
+258 
-263 NSLHNSDG
+263 
-271 EINKII
+271 EI
-277 NNDTVFDRKYNEIIT
+277 F
-292 SKELV
+292 
-297 ELSLAESEI
+297 
-306 ISQLDDVSQMI
+306 SQLDDVSQMI

-324 DSIDEA
+324 DSLDKA
-330 YKLNDN
+330 LKLSDN

-341 GVGALVKAENK
+341 GVGALIKAENK

-392 YVTRY
+392 YVNRY
-397 SKQNIKNS
+397 SLQNNKNRKI

>member
-8 REIIDTGIELLEEKL
+8 REIIDTGIGLLEEKL

-108 FDSLEATAV
+108 LDSLEATAG
-117 SPAGS
+117 SPAGLES
-122 ELFETSAGSPAG
+122 FETSAGSPTG
-134 SDSFDITEEEIEK
+134 SELFDITEEEIEK

-190 KDKDE
+190 KDKEE
-195 AMLRVKL
+195 AMKRVKL
-202 LEEIC
+202 LESIC
-207 ERNVTRILDTIYN
+207 ERNVKRVIKDNTLNNYLKALNTCPED
-220 KKPAGNENQPTNSL
+220 NSSYRYCEVL
-234 HNKATNSNN
+234 TDKALIALSNS
-243 KIDSNNETRV
+243 ET
-253 ESTIN
+253 
-258 INNIN
+258 
-263 NSLHNSDG
+263 
-271 EINKII
+271 EI
-277 NNDTVFDRKYNEIIT
+277 F
-292 SKELV
+292 
-297 ELSLAESEI
+297 
-306 ISQLDDVSQMI
+306 SQLDDVSQMI

-324 DSIDEA
+324 DSLDKA
-330 YKLNDN
+330 LKLSDN

-341 GVGALVKAENK
+341 GVGALIKAENK

-397 SKQNIKNS
+397 SKQNIKNRKI

>member
-8 REIIDTGIELLEEKL
+8 REIIDTGIGLLEEKL

-108 FDSLEATAV
+108 FDSLEATAG

-122 ELFETSAGSPAG
+122 ESFETSAGSPAG
-134 SDSFDITEEEIEK
+134 SESFDITEEEIEK

-190 KDKDE
+190 KDKEE
-195 AMLRVKL
+195 AMKRVKL
-202 LEEIC
+202 LESIC
-207 ERNVTRILDTIYN
+207 ERNVKRVIKDNTLNNYLKALNTCPED
-220 KKPAGNENQPTNSL
+220 NSSYRYCEVL
-234 HNKATNSNN
+234 TDKALIALSNS
-243 KIDSNNETRV
+243 ET
-253 ESTIN
+253 
-258 INNIN
+258 
-263 NSLHNSDG
+263 
-271 EINKII
+271 EI
-277 NNDTVFDRKYNEIIT
+277 F
-292 SKELV
+292 
-297 ELSLAESEI
+297 
-306 ISQLDDVSQMI
+306 SQLDDVSQMI

-324 DSIDEA
+324 DSLDKA
-330 YKLNDN
+330 LKLNDN

-341 GVGALVKAENK
+341 GVGALIKAENK

-392 YVTRY
+392 YVNRY
-397 SKQNIKNS
+397 SLQNNKNRKI